1 MSAKKPQ
8 IVSCG
13 PVASML
19 WYDLYWA
26 YVIEYL
32 SEEMKFILKNYHSF
46 PFFISLVE
54 SGILPGMDHHAY
66 MVVRKRKEHGYPAFP
81 RAW

>member
-13 PVASML
+13 PVASLL
-19 WYDLYWA
+19 WSDLYWA

-32 SEEMKFILKNYHSF
+32 SEEMKFILKKYPSF
-46 PFFISLVE
+46 PKLNPGFAWYGSLCLYGCE
-54 SGILPGMDHHAY
+54 KK
-66 MVVRKRKEHGYPAFP
+66 KRIWIPCIPSYLVM
-81 RAW
+81 